1 MNPFLES
8 TLALPHAEPWR
19 TAQREQA
26 FTEAQACVMGHSAA
40 CRTVKKVVPPPAV
53 RPACAQRSVWAAL
66 VAGLSCLAAPAVVM
80 AIDVNAASALQL
92 EAVQGIGPKTAQVIV
107 HERERAGRYESLQ
120 DLSDRV
126 KGIGPKKITRLAA
139 AGLTVGGAMV
149 QMTSSDTVPRASSA
163 GTPAAAVPA
172 PNHQADGM
180 RSEAETVQERL
191 KGYFRR

>member
-1 MNPFLES
+1 
-8 TLALPHAEPWR
+8 
-19 TAQREQA
+19 
-26 FTEAQACVMGHSAA
+26 
-40 CRTVKKVVPPPAV
+40 
-53 RPACAQRSVWAAL
+53 
-66 VAGLSCLAAPAVVM
+66 M

-172 PNHQADGM
+172 PNDQADGM